1 MIEKII
7 ELVSKAFFREQYLK
21 GFVAERHDEKREY
34 RLMGLFP
41 NDIAKEKVINLLEKE
56 PVLESVSYTH
66 LTLPTT

>member
-1 MIEKII
+1 MIEKIN

-41 NDIAKEKVINLLEKE
+41 NDVAKKKVTNYLGKELVLELDDAKEQ
-56 PVLESVSYTH
+56 
-66 LTLPTT
+66 

>member
-1 MIEKII
+1 MIEKIN

-41 NDIAKEKVINLLEKE
+41 NDVAKKK
-56 PVLESVSYTH
+56 
-66 LTLPTT
+66 

>member
-7 ELVSKAFFREQYLK
+7 ELVSKAINREQYLK
-21 GFVAERHDEKREY
+21 GIVAERHHEKREY

-56 PVLESVSYTH
+56 PVLELDDVKE
-66 LTLPTT
+66 P

>member
-41 NDIAKEKVINLLEKE
+41 NDIAKEKVGKRACIRIR
-56 PVLESVSYTH
+56 
-66 LTLPTT
+66 

>member
-1 MIEKII
+1 MIEKIN

-41 NDIAKEKVINLLEKE
+41 NDVAKKKVTNYLEKE
-56 PVLESVSYTH
+56 LVLESDDAKEQ
-66 LTLPTT
+66 